1 MARTNARTQRFIG
14 MILDDIQ
21 TFLDDFGYHMENR
34 EGRWTPPDAE
44 GVWDV
49 VSDNDLMEAHR
60 ILQNLIHR
68 EGEKNKDRKIGYVRI
83 ENVKEA

>member
-34 EGRWTPPDAE
+34 EARWTPPDAE